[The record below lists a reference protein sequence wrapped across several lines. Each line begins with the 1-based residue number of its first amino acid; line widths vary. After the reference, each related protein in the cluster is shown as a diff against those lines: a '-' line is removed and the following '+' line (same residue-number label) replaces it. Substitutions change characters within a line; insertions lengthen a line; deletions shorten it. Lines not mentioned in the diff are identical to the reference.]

1 MPSIT
6 LHVLPP
12 SHPCM
17 TVEAALK
24 RKGLEYEKVALQ
36 MPHTEEM
43 ERIYGPGNS
52 TVPGMLVDGEPVHHS
67 VAILERLAARGRA
80 GAPLGGYPRAARA
93 DRARPFAL
101 PRADRRSRARGRALG
116 RHGAAG

>member
-17 TVEAALK
+17 TVEAAL
-24 RKGLEYEKVALQ
+24 RLKGLEYEKATLA

-43 ERIYGPGNS
+43 ERIYGSGNT
-52 TVPGMLVDGEPVHHS
+52 TVPGMLIDGEPVHRS
-67 VAILERLAARGRA
+67 IPILERLEQVEADPPLYPEPTAAP
-80 GAPLGGYPRAARA
+80 APEARA
-93 DRARPFAL
+93 W
-101 PRADRRSRARGRALG
+101 GG
-116 RHGAAG
+116 KG

>member
-17 TVEAALK
+17 TAEAARK

-67 VAILERLAARGRA
+67 VAILERLEQT
-80 GAPLGGYPRAARA
+80 APDPSLYPEPIAEAVHEAERWG
-93 DRARPFAL
+93 DTEL
-101 PRADRRSRARGRALG
+101 QDLG
-116 RHGAAG
+116 RRLPGGGPPRTPHA